1 MLQAQLMT
9 ICAGKHVYTSS
20 TVPNVAE
27 IYYSLPLSFLFCPCN
42 LWKEYYKHIKKK
54 QTCCSHHLRALT
66 LILIL

>member
-27 IYYSLPLSFLFCPCN
+27 IYYSLPVLVFYCRHRAVQKAALQDHSNPIL
-42 LWKEYYKHIKKK
+42 YYD
-54 QTCCSHHLRALT
+54 QS
-66 LILIL
+66 